1 MPLDT
6 AAIRRQ
12 FPIFREEHPP
22 IYLDSAAMG
31 QKPANVIDAMDT
43 YYRLA
48 ASNVHRG
55 MYALA
60 DEATNRYE
68 ASRETVRAFIAAKHR
83 DEIVFT
89 KGATESINL
98 VAKTWGKA
106 NLKKGD
112 GVVLS
117 ILEHHSNIVPW
128 LQLKE
133 EIGISLRWIDMEEDG
148 SLRMADIDAA
158 LKDGKAKLVSVT
170 GLSNVLGTL
179 PPLSDIIERA
189 HRAHA
194 LTLID
199 ASQLIAH
206 RPIDVTELNCDFLA
220 FSGHKLFGP
229 TGIGVL
235 YARSPLLSKIP
246 PFLGGG
252 GMVQRVT
259 REEFLPADPP
269 AKFEAG
275 TPPIAEAIGLK
286 AAIEWFTQYP
296 WKDIEAH
303 EHALLAHAIEKLKA
317 IPSLRIL
324 GPASAD
330 EVAGCVSFTI
340 EGVHPHDLTDILGR
354 QGICLRAGHH
364 CAQPLH
370 ERLDIGASTRLS
382 VSLYNT
388 PEEIDRCAEEIRR
401 AIAKLKK

>member
-1 MPLDT
+1 MPLPVT
-6 AAIRRQ
+6 AIRRQ
-12 FPIFREEHPP
+12 FPILQGDHPP

-31 QKPANVIDAMDT
+31 QKPANVIDAMDA

-68 ASRETVRAFIAAKHR
+68 ASRETVRAFIKAKHR
-83 DEIVFT
+83 DEIIFT

-106 NLKKGD
+106 NLRRGD
-112 GVVLS
+112 AVVLS

-133 EIGISLRWIDMEEDG
+133 DIGISLRWIDMEDDG
-148 SLRMADIDAA
+148 SLRMADLDAG
-158 LKDGKAKLVSVT
+158 LKDGKVKLVSVT

-206 RPIDVTELNCDFLA
+206 RPINVADLDCDFLV

-235 YARSPLLSKIP
+235 YGKRELLSKMP

-252 GMVQRVT
+252 GMVQQVT

-275 TPPIAEAIGLK
+275 TPPIAEAIGLG

-296 WKDIEAH
+296 WKDIEMH
-303 EHALLAHAIEKLKA
+303 ERTLLAHAIEKLEA
-317 IPSLRIL
+317 TPDLRIL
-324 GPASAD
+324 GPARTNAIAS
-330 EVAGCVSFTI
+330 CVSFVI
-340 EGVHPHDLTDILGR
+340 DGVHPHDLTDILGR
-354 QGICLRAGHH
+354 QSICLRAGHH

-370 ERLDIGASTRLS
+370 ERLGISASTRLS

-388 PEEIDRCAEEIRR
+388 TEEIDRCAEGIRH
-401 AIAKLKK
+401 AVMKLTK